1 MATNMTARVLDRE
14 EYIEQAY
21 FFRIYRE
28 RLDDQIA
35 SQDILSSIQDEV
47 LATTKLPIAIEVLR
61 GEMLHSGRLSSGM
74 AHLGHY
80 FTQFQTFIMSKAD
93 DDTSGFDQRQ
103 ALLVLEREAD
113 YRSQQPSAAGLFIY
127 EFECIARNRLGY
139 DKGLTAITA
148 DPLFNDTWRDW
159 IAKIKVQLGSTE
171 FAALVYARSQHAV
184 TERVRRGRAVSAE
197 AEARVL
203 FGEQEGRIA
212 KANLGKDPLY
222 MFSALQRQLGYPAV
236 PRPIVKQLG
245 PIIHPALEQRLQRIE
260 QRMQLMEAEI
270 KGDFDLSKFY
280 KKPGE

>member
-1 MATNMTARVLDRE
+1 MNMTARVLDRE
-14 EYIEQAY
+14 EYIEQSY

-35 SQDILSSIQDEV
+35 SQEILSSIQDEV

-61 GEMLHSGRLSSGM
+61 GEMMHSGRLSNGM

-80 FTQFQTFIMSKAD
+80 FTRFQTFIMSKAD

-103 ALLVLEREAD
+103 ALMVLEREAD

-139 DKGLTAITA
+139 DKGLVSIAA
-148 DPLFNDTWRDW
+148 DPLFDDNWRDW
-159 IAKIKVQLGSTE
+159 ITKIKVQLGSTE
-171 FAALVYARSQHAV
+171 FAALVFARSEHAIS
-184 TERVRRGRAVSAE
+184 ERTRSGRIVSDE
-197 AEARVL
+197 AKSRVL

-212 KANLGKDPLY
+212 RANLGKDPLY

-236 PRPIVKQLG
+236 PRPIVKQQG

-260 QRMQLMEAEI
+260 QKQKLMESEI
-270 KGDFDLSKFY
+270 KGDFDLSQFY
-280 KKPGE
+280 KKPNT